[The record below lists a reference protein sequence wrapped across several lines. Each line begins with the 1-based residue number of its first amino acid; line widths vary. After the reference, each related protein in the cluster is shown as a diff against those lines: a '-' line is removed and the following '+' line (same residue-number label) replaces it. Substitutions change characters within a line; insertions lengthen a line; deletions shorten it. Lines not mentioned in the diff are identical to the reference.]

1 MLNKNLVFIFISFCC
16 SCANGYDG
24 SLMGSIQAMPFFQTK
39 FTSHLTGQR
48 ISLLNALYS
57 V

>member
-1 MLNKNLVFIFISFCC
+1 MLNKNLVFIFIAFCC

-39 FTSHLTGQR
+39 FASHLTGQR